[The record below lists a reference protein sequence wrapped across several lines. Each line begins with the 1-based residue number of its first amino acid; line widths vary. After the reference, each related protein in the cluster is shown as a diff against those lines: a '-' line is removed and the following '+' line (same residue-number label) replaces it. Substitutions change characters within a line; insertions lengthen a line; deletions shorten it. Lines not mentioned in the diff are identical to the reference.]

1 MDKAFDVIVVGSGA
15 GGLAAAATAAL
26 LGARVVVLEK
36 AGQIGGTTATSGGE
50 IWIPR
55 SRQAIAAGIV
65 DDADAVETYIRAVAK
80 CGFDAARSRRFI
92 DVAPNALAFFEQRTH
107 VRYAL
112 MPGSPDYHSD
122 QPGACSGGRSLAA
135 EPFDGRQL
143 GKTFNLVRK
152 PLENAMIVGGTS
164 VCTRLDMPRL
174 LRAGSRPQDAL
185 YAARLVARSWQDRL
199 AGFSRGTRMTNG
211 NALVGRLLLTLLEAG
226 VEIRLN
232 HEVTGLCVVNG
243 RVEGVDV
250 RNAEHVT
257 SLRASRGVVLA
268 AGGFSHSSAWKTR
281 LFPHV
286 SQGQQ
291 HVSLPPKSNTGDSI
305 AIAQTAGA
313 GSLRNPDQ
321 PAAWTPVS
329 NVPVGQGRTAPWP
342 HFGDKGKPG
351 VIAVDWQGRRFVNE
365 ADSYHAFVLA
375 LLAQSNAGRAAEAW
389 LIADHRALRAYGLG
403 AVRPHPWPVR
413 KHLRSGYLLKGE
425 TIAELA
431 GRTGLNADTLE
442 RTVAEFNRHAAEGRD
457 PLFGR
462 GESLFNRRSGDAARA
477 PNPSLAPLIKAPF
490 YALRVLPGDIGT
502 FAGLPT
508 DEHARVLGVTGVP
521 IDGLYAV
528 GNDAATLFGGDY
540 PAAGITLGP
549 ALTFGHIAAR
559 HALGAGWPA
568 NTDWT

>member
-1 MDKAFDVIVVGSGA
+1 
-15 GGLAAAATAAL
+15 
-26 LGARVVVLEK
+26 
-36 AGQIGGTTATSGGE
+36 
-50 IWIPR
+50 
-55 SRQAIAAGIV
+55 
-65 DDADAVETYIRAVAK
+65 
-80 CGFDAARSRRFI
+80 
-92 DVAPNALAFFEQRTH
+92 
-107 VRYAL
+107 
-112 MPGSPDYHSD
+112 
-122 QPGACSGGRSLAA
+122 
-135 EPFDGRQL
+135 
-143 GKTFNLVRK
+143 
-152 PLENAMIVGGTS
+152 
-164 VCTRLDMPRL
+164 
-174 LRAGSRPQDAL
+174 
-185 YAARLVARSWQDRL
+185 
-199 AGFSRGTRMTNG
+199 
-211 NALVGRLLLTLLEAG
+211 
-226 VEIRLN
+226 
-232 HEVTGLCVVNG
+232 
-243 RVEGVDV
+243 
-250 RNAEHVT
+250 
-257 SLRASRGVVLA
+257 
-268 AGGFSHSSAWKTR
+268 
-281 LFPHV
+281 
-286 SQGQQ
+286 
-291 HVSLPPKSNTGDSI
+291 
-305 AIAQTAGA
+305 
-313 GSLRNPDQ
+313 
-321 PAAWTPVS
+321 
-329 NVPVGQGRTAPWP
+329 
-342 HFGDKGKPG
+342 

-462 GESLFNRRSGDAARA
+462 GESLFTRRSGDAARA